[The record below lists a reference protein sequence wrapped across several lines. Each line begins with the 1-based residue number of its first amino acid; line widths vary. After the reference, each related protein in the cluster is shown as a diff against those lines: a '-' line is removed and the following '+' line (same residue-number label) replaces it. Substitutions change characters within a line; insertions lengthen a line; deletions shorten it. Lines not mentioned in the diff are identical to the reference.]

1 MAQPERDMGARLHDL
16 ADGVHAVQVGAAQCG
31 HVGAGLCGI
40 QGALG
45 RAAPMHRAGNPRGL
59 CALRG

>member
-1 MAQPERDMGARLHDL
+1 MAKPERDMGVRLLDL
-16 ADGVHAVQVGAAQCG
+16 ADGVHAVQIGAAQCG
-31 HVGAGLCGI
+31 HVGAGLRGSH
-40 QGALG
+40 GGLG